1 MASRRR
7 RRCSTKLP
15 QSASYVVVT
24 KVSISRPVGPARLR
38 ASRSSCGTAGPA
50 AAAAD
55 DDDDAAAAAAAA
67 ADDDDDDDG
76 DETAAAVAAAA
87 VAAAA
92 AAAAVAVAAAA
103 PLSPAVGS
111 KPS

>member
-55 DDDDAAAAAAAA
+55 DDDD
-67 ADDDDDDDG
+67 DDG

-87 VAAAA
+87 VAA